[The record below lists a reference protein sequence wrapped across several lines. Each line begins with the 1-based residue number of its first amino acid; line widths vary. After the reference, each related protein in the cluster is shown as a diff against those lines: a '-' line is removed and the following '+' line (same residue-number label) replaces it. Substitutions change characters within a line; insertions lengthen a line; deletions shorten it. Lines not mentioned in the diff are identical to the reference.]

1 MRNRSG
7 MPETKADVERMTL
20 PELNAEIARCLH
32 GAEHG
37 GTSQGRKA
45 FFDRL
50 VWYEKMREEIHGIPA
65 TARRARRRQR

>member
-1 MRNRSG
+1 MGKGSG
-7 MPETKADVERMTL
+7 ILDTKAEVEKMTL
-20 PELNAEIARCLH
+20 AQFNAEIARCLY

-50 VWYEKMREEIHGIPA
+50 VWYEKMREQIRDVPA
-65 TARRARRRQR
+65 PKRRARRR